1 MNMCGLLKIEF
12 TNQKNPFPLPFL
24 DSILDT
30 FTRHKMYSFI
40 HGYSGYNQVKMAEEN
55 NEKMSFISK
64 WGVHA
69 YNIMPFGLCNALA
82 LFKK

>member
-1 MNMCGLLKIEF
+1 
-12 TNQKNPFPLPFL
+12 
-24 DSILDT
+24 
-30 FTRHKMYSFI
+30 MYSFI